1 MASEDS
7 PGFPRLY
14 IKKYMNAKS
23 ISDIN
28 MTEVFDEIM
37 GVAAKNHI
45 SMPGRFTML
54 ARSVTTMEG
63 VIEQLCP
70 DLNIFELLYKK
81 MKEHMR
87 KNFSL
92 KREIAEMG
100 RTVIDAGRKT
110 AKIPVLAS
118 EALDN
123 MVKGKMKMNM
133 ELTGWEEPLDRLS
146 HIIKYSV
153 ITLVACVLFVGSCIL
168 CTTDF
173 LPKLSN
179 GMPLIA
185 VAGLVFSIALAVFSV
200 KKLK

>member
-1 MASEDS
+1 
-7 PGFPRLY
+7 
-14 IKKYMNAKS
+14 MNAKS

-153 ITLVACVLFVGSCIL
+153 LSLVACVLFVGSCIL